1 MWAKLIIALAPVALK
16 VITIFANLSK
26 KDATKET
33 PVNLAQ
39 KLNEVALKVV
49 AENKSVER
57 EALPALITAHFVQK
71 YPQFSARVVLVLARH
86 WVKTHT

>member
-16 VITIFANLSK
+16 LIGLLAQLSK
-26 KDATKET
+26 KDSSKET

-39 KLNEVALKVV
+39 KLNEVAREVV
-49 AENKSVER
+49 AKSQTVQR
-57 EALPALITAHFVQK
+57 EALPTLITKAFTDK
-71 YPQFSARVVLVLARH
+71 YPQFSARVVIVLARH